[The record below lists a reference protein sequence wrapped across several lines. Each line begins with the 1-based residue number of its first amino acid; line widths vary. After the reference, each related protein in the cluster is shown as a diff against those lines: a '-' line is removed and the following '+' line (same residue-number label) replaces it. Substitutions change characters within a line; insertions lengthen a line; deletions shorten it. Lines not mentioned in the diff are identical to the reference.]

1 MDKKTGPAY
10 MLPTTDPFRTNELH
24 RVKGKDW
31 KKIFQANGQGKTK
44 AWVAILIS
52 DKISFKTRAIK
63 RDKEG
68 HFIILKGRIHQEEI
82 NIV

>member
-31 KKIFQANGQGKTK
+31 KKIFQANGQGKEK
-44 AWVAILIS
+44 AGVAILIS
-52 DKISFKTRAIK
+52 DKTDFKTKDIR
-63 RDKEG
+63 RHME
-68 HFIILKGRIHQEEI
+68 
-82 NIV
+82 